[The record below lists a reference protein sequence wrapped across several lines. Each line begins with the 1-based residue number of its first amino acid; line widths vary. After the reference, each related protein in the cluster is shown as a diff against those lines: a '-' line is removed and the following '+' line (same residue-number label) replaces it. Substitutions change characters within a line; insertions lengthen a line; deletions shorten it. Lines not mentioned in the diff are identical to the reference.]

1 MKLTL
6 EQNSIIS
13 HLLKLDDTNLS
24 RCMELLTYFI
34 EEFPEA
40 PGSSRNHQSY
50 SGGYYKHINDIL
62 NYAKKMYKEL
72 AKMGKLEFSLSDAI
86 LVLFLHDIE
95 KPIKYHPVYVKTGVV
110 DENGVVEEEVIEYET
125 DSDSD
130 IRASLIGKF
139 GILLNEEHIKALKYI
154 HGEGQDYSKDK
165 RVMSPLCA
173 FCHCCDVISARIF
186 YK

>member
-1 MKLTL
+1 MTLTL

-13 HLLKLDDTNLS
+13 HLLKIEGPNLS
-24 RCMELLTYFI
+24 KCMNLLNYFI
-34 EEFPEA
+34 EEFPDA
-40 PGSSRNHQSY
+40 PGSSHDHQSY
-50 SGGYYKHINDIL
+50 PGGYYKHINDIL
-62 NYAKKMYKEL
+62 NYAKKMYKHL
-72 AKMGKLEFSLSDAI
+72 SKMGKLDFSLSDAI

-95 KPIKYHPVYVKTGVV
+95 KPIKYCLGATDV
-110 DENGVVEEEVIEYET
+110 

-130 IRASLIGKF
+130 IRKKLIDEYD
-139 GILLNEEHIKALKYI
+139 IHITEEHNNALKYI
-154 HGEGQDYSKDK
+154 HGEGQDHSKDK

>member
-1 MKLTL
+1 MVLTT

-13 HLLKLDDTNLS
+13 HLLTLEGSNLG
-24 RCMELLTYFI
+24 RCMNLLNYFI
-34 EEFPEA
+34 EEYPDA
-40 PGSSRNHQSY
+40 PGSSHNHQSY
-50 SGGYYKHINDIL
+50 PGGYYKHINDIL

-72 AKMGKLEFSLSDAI
+72 TKMGKLEFSLSDAI

-95 KPIKYHPVYVKTGVV
+95 KPIKYSPVLVKTGVV
-110 DENGVVEEEVIEYET
+110 DENGMVEEIIMEYET
-125 DSDSD
+125 ESDSN
-130 IRASLIGKF
+130 IRRRLINEF
-139 GILLNEEHIKALKYI
+139 GIELNEEHVNALKYI
-154 HGEGQDYSKDK
+154 HGEGNDYSKDK